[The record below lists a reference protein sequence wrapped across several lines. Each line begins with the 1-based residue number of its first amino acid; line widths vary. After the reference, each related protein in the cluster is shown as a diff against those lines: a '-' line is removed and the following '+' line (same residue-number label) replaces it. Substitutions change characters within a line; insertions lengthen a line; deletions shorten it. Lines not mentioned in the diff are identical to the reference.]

1 MLRHLTLLLPL
12 CLPAVAE
19 GQDVPPDSLL
29 AAAERLAQRIER
41 EGVADPY
48 GPGHEAFR
56 LLRTAPQADDTLA
69 RQLQRDLAL
78 YLLEG
83 AEPWISLP
91 KTLWM
96 YRADEQVDA
105 RPLTIIMAVVDSA
118 AVARWDSLGEVVW
131 KEPTLERGA
140 DTVVSFRVY
149 IARAH
154 RVGRLASITY
164 TFSRRN
170 PGGGPMPGRG
180 GYATGG
186 TFILILTADGWRL
199 ALRDLWIT

>member
-1 MLRHLTLLLPL
+1 MRCTFLQLALL
-12 CLPAVAE
+12 CLPSGAV
-19 GQDVPPDSLL
+19 GQVAPSDSLL

-41 EGVADPY
+41 EGIAAPY

-56 LLRTAPQADDTLA
+56 LLRLAPSADDALA
-69 RQLQRDLAL
+69 RQLQSDLAS

-83 AEPWISLP
+83 DEPWVSLS
-91 KTLWM
+91 KTPWM
-96 YRADEQVDA
+96 YRADEPVDA
-105 RPLTIIMAVVDSA
+105 RPLTIIMAVVDST
-118 AVARWDSLGEVVW
+118 AVARWDSLGAVVW

-149 IARAH
+149 ITRAH

-164 TFSRRN
+164 SFSRRN

-186 TFILILTADGWRL
+186 TFVLVLTSDGWRL